1 MNFGVFS
8 VQLKILLQKNA
19 CIVTLYFLLNKDYAC
34 IVTVLNL
41 KKGLW
46 RLDWQYYKHMY
57 RQTQNEN
64 HKQKCQQHAKK
75 KGDKITGFVG
85 DNSKKRREIITA
97 TK

>member
-1 MNFGVFS
+1 
-8 VQLKILLQKNA
+8 
-19 CIVTLYFLLNKDYAC
+19 
-34 IVTVLNL
+34 
-41 KKGLW
+41 
-46 RLDWQYYKHMY
+46 MY